1 VANVNLNVLSNVNS
15 DRNNSAVFTDLTLDV
30 IINKTYSNQLYKT
43 QQIIDIQSDNNL
55 GAIYNSISNLITTSP
70 GQKPLNPLFGISFRD
85 LLFLP
90 VSEDR
95 GRLIGTTISE
105 NIQKFEPRVN
115 INNINIIPDE
125 EQQQYVIELNISVP
139 RFNVQQT
146 KIVGVLDKAGFYYNN
161 N

>member
-1 VANVNLNVLSNVNS
+1 MANVNLNVLSNVNS

-105 NIQKFEPRVN
+105 NIQKMV
-115 INNINIIPDE
+115 
-125 EQQQYVIELNISVP
+125 VCVLKSISE
-139 RFNVQQT
+139 T
-146 KIVGVLDKAGFYYNN
+146 
-161 N
+161 

>member
-1 VANVNLNVLSNVNS
+1 MANVNLNVLSNVNS

-70 GQKPLNPLFGISFRD
+70 LFGISFRD

-125 EQQQYVIELNISVP
+125 EQQQYIIELNISVP